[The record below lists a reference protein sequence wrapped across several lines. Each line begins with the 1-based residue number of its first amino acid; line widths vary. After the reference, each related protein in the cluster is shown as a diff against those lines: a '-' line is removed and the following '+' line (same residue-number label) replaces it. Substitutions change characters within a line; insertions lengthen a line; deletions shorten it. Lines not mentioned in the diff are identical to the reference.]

1 MMRLLIQR
9 GELESEFEK
18 SVGVLVLLPLRA
30 NPFVGRIRTFCDM
43 ILLWELAKNLPN
55 FPQPHL
61 GRWRNG
67 RRNGLKIRR

>member
-43 ILLWELAKNLPN
+43 ILLWELAKNLPQ
-55 FPQPHL
+55 FLATSPGSVAEWQTQ
-61 GRWRNG
+61 RT
-67 RRNGLKIRR
+67 